1 MTVTEAPLEKTDT
14 AARIM
19 QTAEKLFA
27 KKGFECVSIRELA
40 AECGVNISLISY
52 HFGGKEQ
59 LLERIIETRVNS
71 LLVGMRSLLE
81 QETKCQA
88 TLLKKVFKQ
97 NIQLLSGAGCFMQI
111 MVNELSG
118 DARLALKEKIINIM
132 LQGRKAMAS
141 IIEAGKATGQFRKDI
156 DSEVTVMILDNGLM
170 KYQQSAD
177 ISIRSMGGDPSCTC
191 LWSDE
196 NTQRIENFITDFV
209 DNFLIAK

>member
-1 MTVTEAPLEKTDT
+1 
-14 AARIM
+14 
-19 QTAEKLFA
+19 
-27 KKGFECVSIRELA
+27 
-40 AECGVNISLISY
+40 
-52 HFGGKEQ
+52 
-59 LLERIIETRVNS
+59 
-71 LLVGMRSLLE
+71 
-81 QETKCQA
+81 
-88 TLLKKVFKQ
+88 
-97 NIQLLSGAGCFMQI
+97 
-111 MVNELSG
+111 
-118 DARLALKEKIINIM
+118 M

>member
-1 MTVTEAPLEKTDT
+1 MTVTEAPLEKNDT

-59 LLERIIETRVNS
+59 LLEKIIETRVNS
-71 LLVGMRSLLE
+71 LMVGMQSLVE
-81 QETKCQA
+81 QDIQCKA

-97 NIQLLSGAGCFMQI
+97 NIKLLSGAGCFMQI

-118 DARLALKEKIINIM
+118 DARQALKEKIINIM
-132 LQGRKAMAS
+132 LQGRKAMAG
-141 IIEAGKATGQFRKDI
+141 IIEAGKASGQFRKDI

>member
-59 LLERIIETRVNS
+59 LLEKIIETRVNS
-71 LLVGMRSLLE
+71 LMVGMQTLFE
-81 QETKCQA
+81 QDIQCKA

-97 NIQLLSGAGCFMQI
+97 NIKLLSGAGCFMQI

-118 DARLALKEKIINIM
+118 DARLALKERIINIM
-132 LQGRKAMAS
+132 LQGRKAMAG

-177 ISIRSMGGDPSCTC
+177 ISIRSMGGDPACTC

>member
-59 LLERIIETRVNS
+59 LLEKIIETRVNS

-97 NIQLLSGAGCFMQI
+97 NIKLLSGAGCFMQI

>member
-132 LQGRKAMAS
+132 MQGRKAMAS

>member
-1 MTVTEAPLEKTDT
+1 MTVIEAPSEKTDT

-59 LLERIIETRVNS
+59 LLEKIIETRVNS
-71 LLVGMRSLLE
+71 LMVGMQSLVE
-81 QETKCQA
+81 QEIQCKA

-97 NIQLLSGAGCFMQI
+97 NIKLLSGAGCFMQI

-132 LQGRKAMAS
+132 LQGRKAMAG

>member
-97 NIQLLSGAGCFMQI
+97 NIKLLSGAGCFMQI

-132 LQGRKAMAS
+132 LQGRKAMAG

-209 DNFLIAK
+209 DHFLIAK

>member
-1 MTVTEAPLEKTDT
+1 MTVIEAPSEKTDT

-59 LLERIIETRVNS
+59 LLEKIIETRVNS
-71 LLVGMRSLLE
+71 LLVGMRSLVE
-81 QETKCQA
+81 QDIQCKA

-97 NIQLLSGAGCFMQI
+97 NIKLLSGAGCFMQI

-132 LQGRKAMAS
+132 LQGRKAMAG

>member
-1 MTVTEAPLEKTDT
+1 MTVTEAPLEKNDT

-59 LLERIIETRVNS
+59 LLEKIIETRVNS

-81 QETKCQA
+81 QDIQCKA

-97 NIQLLSGAGCFMQI
+97 NIKLLSGAGCFMQI

-132 LQGRKAMAS
+132 LQGRKAMAG

-177 ISIRSMGGDPSCTC
+177 ISIRSMGGNPSCTC

-196 NTQRIENFITDFV
+196 NTRRIENFITDFV